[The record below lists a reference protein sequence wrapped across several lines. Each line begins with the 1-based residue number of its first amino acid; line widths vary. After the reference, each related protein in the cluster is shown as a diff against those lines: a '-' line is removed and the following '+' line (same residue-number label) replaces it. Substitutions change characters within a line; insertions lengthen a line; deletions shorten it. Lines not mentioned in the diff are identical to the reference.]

1 MAHIGN
7 QFEEGS
13 LTSLQSNCQERNKLD
28 SVHLAGQK
36 LDKLRSRSRI
46 LFLVIVFVW
55 SSDWIVL
62 KYATGYVP
70 PLLLLG
76 TRDAICVAVLVI
88 VLTLS
93 KVSRPP
99 KNMWKFL
106 TAISLMFSLE
116 QISWILGISLV
127 SAGES
132 VILFYTYP
140 LMVTL
145 CSYLVIGESLNKT
158 KLSGV
163 VLGFL
168 GVTLFFSESLGD
180 FSFNVLGYVFT
191 LISAL
196 SWAMNLVYTKK
207 WAQNVDSRM
216 ITLAGF
222 SLATVFLL
230 TVSSWLEEA
239 NPIYVLRPNII
250 LPLLYATFGNMLA
263 LTLWYGLVK
272 RVESTTIAT
281 YSFLVPLFTVIF
293 AWTFLQQ
300 PLGFIDIIAMFMILG
315 GTVLVSQSRLRK

>member
-1 MAHIGN
+1 
-7 QFEEGS
+7 
-13 LTSLQSNCQERNKLD
+13 
-28 SVHLAGQK
+28 
-36 LDKLRSRSRI
+36 

-76 TRDAICVAVLVI
+76 TRDAVCVAILAV

-93 KVSRPP
+93 RVSLPP
-99 KNMWKFL
+99 KSMWKFL

-116 QISWILGISLV
+116 QISWILGISLI

-145 CSYLVIGESLNKT
+145 CSYLLAGENLNKT

-163 VLGFL
+163 VLGFS
-168 GVTLFFSESLGD
+168 GVILFFSESLGD
-180 FSFNVLGYVFT
+180 FSFNVVGYVFT

-230 TVSSWLEEA
+230 AVSAWLEGA
-239 NPIYVLRPNII
+239 NPIITLRQNAV
-250 LPLLYATFGNMLA
+250 LPLLYAAFGNLLA

-272 RVESTTIAT
+272 RLEPTTIAT
-281 YSFLVPLFTVIF
+281 YSFLVPMFTVVF
-293 AWTFLQQ
+293 AWTLLQQ
-300 PLGFIDIIAMFMILG
+300 PLGFVDIIAMFMILG
-315 GTVLVSQSRLRK
+315 GTALVSRFRFRK